1 LVDPRPS
8 WPHPQP
14 CSSIV
19 RIFGSFRTS
28 FSHIGF
34 LMELPGR
41 SKLRCGQGK
50 QGFASWG
57 GTLRRGASNTAV
69 RSGGGG
75 LSDAAVPPLAPTGGV
90 LSEGEKRDS
99 KGDMPDPLCR
109 SPRLVNP
116 RGDTREASACRGDF
130 APEPASRTRPR
141 RILLSSGQRVG
152 VPPSVLL
159 ALKRLLVGAGAPGS
173 GWSRLP
179 GDSLR
184 CVSRFPRDPLPGSA
198 SCFNCFS
205 AGELLTF

>member
-1 LVDPRPS
+1 
-8 WPHPQP
+8 
-14 CSSIV
+14 
-19 RIFGSFRTS
+19 
-28 FSHIGF
+28 
-34 LMELPGR
+34 
-41 SKLRCGQGK
+41 
-50 QGFASWG
+50 
-57 GTLRRGASNTAV
+57 
-69 RSGGGG
+69 
-75 LSDAAVPPLAPTGGV
+75 
-90 LSEGEKRDS
+90 
-99 KGDMPDPLCR
+99 MPDPLCR

-116 RGDTREASACRGDF
+116 RGDIREASACRGDF

-184 CVSRFPRDPLPGSA
+184 CVSCYPRDPLPGSA

-205 AGELLTF
+205 AGELLTFSSEWFLAGVWLAAGEWLFSRRVSFFPEKGRLRAGGLCSAGDAS